1 MLIVKPNGRSAI
13 TSPASGEPCRVP
25 RKRDDGV
32 DRGFE
37 EFCRKHPHP
46 VLAQWISFVDFHF
59 RRINGFAKS
68 INVAA
73 KLYFKSDVL
82 IDLYKQGWKY
92 RSKYSVKTLRGVKAD
107 RHLVREQFDRLI
119 REIST
124 RSLRMLPLLQF
135 RRVVRAMSLPANR
148 ALRTGLRLMLPR
160 TGSVALT
167 AASAQQRITVTSD
180 ATITPT
186 VELFTSEGCS
196 SCPSADRWLSRLGSA
211 LDHRLRAVP
220 LAFHVDYWNYLGW
233 NDPYSSAR
241 FTARQK
247 QVADA
252 NAQQGLYTPELV
264 VAGKE
269 TRGDGAAMHGIRAA
283 AMEQAAVDISLT
295 LESSSS
301 HRVNA
306 AVTLNNRY
314 RQGDAV
320 LYAAVFEN
328 RIERHIG
335 GGENRGKT
343 LRHDFV
349 VRHWSAPTAVALGT
363 GVASLQLPLPADGVW
378 QNLGVAVVVLNPATG
393 ATLQAVSTS
402 LAGLYADGDG

>member
-135 RRVVRAMSLPANR
+135 RRVVRAMSLPATER
-148 ALRTGLRLMLPR
+148 C
-160 TGSVALT
+160 
-167 AASAQQRITVTSD
+167 
-180 ATITPT
+180 
-186 VELFTSEGCS
+186 E
-196 SCPSADRWLSRLGSA
+196 
-211 LDHRLRAVP
+211 
-220 LAFHVDYWNYLGW
+220 LAFG
-233 NDPYSSAR
+233 
-241 FTARQK
+241 
-247 QVADA
+247 
-252 NAQQGLYTPELV
+252 
-264 VAGKE
+264 
-269 TRGDGAAMHGIRAA
+269 
-283 AMEQAAVDISLT
+283 
-295 LESSSS
+295 
-301 HRVNA
+301 
-306 AVTLNNRY
+306 
-314 RQGDAV
+314 
-320 LYAAVFEN
+320 
-328 RIERHIG
+328 
-335 GGENRGKT
+335 
-343 LRHDFV
+343 
-349 VRHWSAPTAVALGT
+349 
-363 GVASLQLPLPADGVW
+363 
-378 QNLGVAVVVLNPATG
+378 
-393 ATLQAVSTS
+393 
-402 LAGLYADGDG
+402 